1 MGWEEFNLNDDE
13 QSIDDKLPEGWD
25 RSHVGLICY
34 TKQYGMNVKAE
45 IVILENYDENTYSI
59 TTKIMDTKL
68 RKKLSEK
75 EYSTNSKESMDA
87 FVEKVIALYDKIF
100 PNKDY
105 EGA

>member
-1 MGWEEFNLNDDE
+1 
-13 QSIDDKLPEGWD
+13 
-25 RSHVGLICY
+25 
-34 TKQYGMNVKAE
+34 
-45 IVILENYDENTYSI
+45 
-59 TTKIMDTKL
+59 MDTKL